1 MTHTDGKS
9 DARLSQNTLMLCAPA
24 SQAPAWK
31 GSDMS
36 DVRQLFEFARQSRE
50 ARRNA
55 TDAHTATIWQAI
67 VRAYEAELAK

>member
-1 MTHTDGKS
+1 
-9 DARLSQNTLMLCAPA
+9 
-24 SQAPAWK
+24 
-31 GSDMS
+31 MS